1 VTAVALRSQL
11 NPPIPVL
18 SQIRSRLDRQS
29 ESAALDAQVLLAH
42 ITGKPRAWV
51 LAHPEQTLTKE
62 ETESLEAALAHLEQ
76 GTPLPYVLGH
86 WEFYGLDFWV
96 TSATLIPRPETELLV
111 ERALEWL
118 LLQPKRRLAVDVGT
132 GTGCIAVALAAH
144 IPDLYLLA
152 CDISPQALRVAQK
165 NVHRHGVQ
173 ARVSCLQ
180 ADLLPP
186 AMKPF
191 DLICANLPYI
201 PSATLK
207 SLDVG
212 RWEPGLALDG
222 GPDGLDLV
230 RRLLFAAPAALAPG
244 GRMLLEIEATQ
255 GAAALELARLA
266 FPQAE
271 AALIQD
277 LAGRDRL
284 ICIQT

>member
-1 VTAVALRSQL
+1 MSTATG
-11 NPPIPVL
+11 
-18 SQIRSRLDRQS
+18 SRRD
-29 ESAALDAQVLLAH
+29 
-42 ITGKPRAWV
+42 
-51 LAHPEQTLTKE
+51 
-62 ETESLEAALAHLEQ
+62 
-76 GTPLPYVLGH
+76 
-86 WEFYGLDFWV
+86 
-96 TSATLIPRPETELLV
+96 
-111 ERALEWL
+111 
-118 LLQPKRRLAVDVGT
+118 
-132 GTGCIAVALAAH
+132 
-144 IPDLYLLA
+144 
-152 CDISPQALRVAQK
+152 
-165 NVHRHGVQ
+165 
-173 ARVSCLQ
+173 VSCLQ

-207 SLDVG
+207 SLAVG

-230 RRLLFAAPAALAPG
+230 RRLLDLAPAALAPG

-266 FPQAE
+266 FPQAG